1 MKRREFI
8 TLLGGAA
15 AAWPLAARAQQPGKL
30 PTIGFLGANRP
41 SAQSQWTAAFVQR
54 LRELGWIEGRSIA
67 IEYRWAEGPSERYAE
82 IAAEFVR
89 LKVDVIVTYGT
100 PAVIAAKQATSVI
113 PIVFAVAADPVGT
126 GLVASLARPGGNVTG
141 LSSQAS
147 DLAGK
152 RLALLQEVVP
162 GLGRLA
168 ILANVGS
175 PNALLE
181 MREVQATTSTLGLE
195 VATLEIRRAED
206 IAPAFEAIKGRAQA
220 LYVAIDPLTVTN
232 RIRINTLAQGARMPT
247 MYALREYVEAGGL
260 MSYGPNLPDLFRR
273 AADYVDKILRGAKP
287 ADIPVEQPTKF
298 DLVVNL
304 ITAKALGLD
313 VPPTLLARADE
324 VIE

>member
-1 MKRREFI
+1 MFPGELVCAPPI
-8 TLLGGAA
+8 L
-15 AAWPLAARAQQPGKL
+15 QQQAKL

-41 SAQSQWTAAFVQR
+41 SAQSEWTAAFVQR
-54 LRELGWIEGRSIA
+54 LRELGWIEGRSIT

-89 LKVDVIVTYGT
+89 LKVDVIVTYAT

-113 PIVFAVAADPVGT
+113 PIVFAVAADPVST

-168 ILANVGS
+168 ILTNVGS

-206 IAPAFEAIKGRAQA
+206 IAPAFEAIKGQAQA
-220 LYVAIDPLTVTN
+220 LYVTIDPLTVTN
-232 RIRINTLAQGARMPT
+232 RIRINTLAQAARMPT

-260 MSYGPNLPDLFRR
+260 ISYGPNLPDLFRR
-273 AADYVDKILRGAKP
+273 AAHHVDKILRGAKP
-287 ADIPVEQPTKF
+287 ADIPIEQPTKF

-304 ITAKALGLD
+304 VTAKALGLE
-313 VPPTLLARADE
+313 VPPSLLARADE